1 MPLFMGKSDV
11 KEVQESTKE
20 YAQWLLEGYGDS
32 ISLEQVAKGTTWRKD
47 FMLTI
52 MEILKDSST
61 NDGLTAY
68 LNSLI
73 NWDKAGM
80 FDFSFLN

>member
-11 KEVQESTKE
+11 KEVQESTME

-32 ISLEQVAKGTTWRKD
+32 ISLEQVAKGATWRKD

-68 LNSLI
+68 LNSLV